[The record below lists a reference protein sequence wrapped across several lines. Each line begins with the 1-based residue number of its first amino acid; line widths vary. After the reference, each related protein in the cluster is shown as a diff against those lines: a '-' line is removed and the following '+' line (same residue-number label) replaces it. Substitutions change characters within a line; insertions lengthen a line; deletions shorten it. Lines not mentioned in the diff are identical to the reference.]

1 MGSVPDEHP
10 LPSPG
15 LRGGGDSAILLSPFF
30 FFLLFLLV
38 FVLLVAFPALPV
50 ASCRRLGSF
59 RLVTSLPFFP
69 CLLAAMVL
77 FPHIRCSLKRQL
89 DVLLHLLLARSA
101 LDLTGSIPVDLA
113 TFNVD
118 LCFEGASAKSSGW
131 SAREVLMR
139 MDARFVSWPTS
150 PFVVASKKILSDAPA
165 EGFDNLLLLL
175 LCIMG
180 TPAFAQLLSS
190 SGLSGTQ
197 LSAQDKLARLL
208 RSFRGHP
215 ASLVDRSTRA
225 GRVLHGRLTGMKT
238 RAEAKQALIHSIP
251 LGLKR
256 PQLKVGKR
264 WRAKRTILSHIGGYP
279 QFGPDSTSAFWQ
291 LFRTLYPTFPAS
303 VDKQFCETGPGARG
317 GLNWLM
323 GFPPSL
329 GKASKDV
336 HHSLL
341 YADKLVKL
349 GLPLARNRLL
359 RPSAGDP
366 ARVAAAKR
374 KLLLHLD
381 GHP

>member
-1 MGSVPDEHP
+1 M
-10 LPSPG
+10 
-15 LRGGGDSAILLSPFF
+15 A
-30 FFLLFLLV
+30 
-38 FVLLVAFPALPV
+38 
-50 ASCRRLGSF
+50 
-59 RLVTSLPFFP
+59 
-69 CLLAAMVL
+69 L

-131 SAREVLMR
+131 SAREV
-139 MDARFVSWPTS
+139 
-150 PFVVASKKILSDAPA
+150 
-165 EGFDNLLLLL
+165 GFDNLLLL
-175 LCIMG
+175 CIMG
-180 TPAFAQLLSS
+180 SPAFAKLLSS

-197 LSAQDKLARLL
+197 LSARDKLARLL

-264 WRAKRTILSHIGGYP
+264 WRAKRAILSHIGGYP
-279 QFGPDSTSAFWQ
+279 QFGPYSTSAFWQ

-317 GLNWLM
+317 GLNWIM

-336 HHSLL
+336 HHSNL

-366 ARVAAAKR
+366 AHVAAAKR

-381 GHP
+381 TLEGRAFACCEYSKFVHFLLHSSR

>member
-1 MGSVPDEHP
+1 MST
-10 LPSPG
+10 PSPV
-15 LRGGGDSAILLSPFF
+15 RGCAVEVTVPSSSLPFF
-30 FFLLFLLV
+30 FFFLV

-69 CLLAAMVL
+69 CLLAAMAL

-165 EGFDNLLLLL
+165 EGFDNLLLL
-175 LCIMG
+175 CIMG

-197 LSAQDKLARLL
+197 LS
-208 RSFRGHP
+208 
-215 ASLVDRSTRA
+215 RA
-225 GRVLHGRLTGMKT
+225 GQAGAALT
-238 RAEAKQALIHSIP
+238 L
-251 LGLKR
+251 
-256 PQLKVGKR
+256 
-264 WRAKRTILSHIGGYP
+264 LSGPSSFPGGSFY
-279 QFGPDSTSAFWQ
+279 S
-291 LFRTLYPTFPAS
+291 
-303 VDKQFCETGPGARG
+303 G
-317 GLNWLM
+317 GSCFTWS
-323 GFPPSL
+323 PHW
-329 GKASKDV
+329 DE
-336 HHSLL
+336 
-341 YADKLVKL
+341 
-349 GLPLARNRLL
+349 
-359 RPSAGDP
+359 DP
-366 ARVAAAKR
+366 C
-374 KLLLHLD
+374 
-381 GHP
+381 